1 MKAVSAQVVS
11 CCVFYEPNKIMQQVN
26 GKFSYMFDGWTDL
39 LDHLLLLKSSMA
51 RIMTEFNLFSGEQN
65 LFEKI

>member
-26 GKFSYMFDGWTDL
+26 VKFSYMFDGWTDL

>member
-1 MKAVSAQVVS
+1 
-11 CCVFYEPNKIMQQVN
+11 MQQVN
-26 GKFSYMFDGWTDL
+26 VKFSYMFDGWTDL